1 MQAMPIR
8 DQISLHLSRVFLP
21 INLILAS
28 HRGPLFRLGYGGSE
42 CCCLNAALN
51 KAMDFDPYHGLTADF
66 AIHSESAPILS
77 GPAR

>member
-21 INLILAS
+21 INSLRRIV
-28 HRGPLFRLGYGGSE
+28 HHCLFRKGYGDSE

-51 KAMDFDPYHGLTADF
+51 KAMDFALIA
-66 AIHSESAPILS
+66 A
-77 GPAR
+77 